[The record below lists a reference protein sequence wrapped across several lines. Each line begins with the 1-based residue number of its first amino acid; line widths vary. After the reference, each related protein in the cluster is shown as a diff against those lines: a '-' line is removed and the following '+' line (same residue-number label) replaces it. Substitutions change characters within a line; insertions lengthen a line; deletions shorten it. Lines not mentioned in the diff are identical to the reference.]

1 MSKVRK
7 RDESTSAILR
17 VMGSTELLSL
27 VFGYQGGIF
36 HDMLPIYEHMVPYE
50 LKQYTLQYCPDD
62 VENLLTQYPSAR
74 LPLLSECMP
83 YMRNVL
89 FLKAAQFGNLALLRT
104 LESLYTLH
112 HTPGHL
118 LDLAAQNGHLGVL
131 TYLHHHAPTVGCT
144 TSAMDN
150 AASNGHLEIVQFLH
164 TNRTEGCTT
173 RALDYAAAGGHLE
186 VVRFLRTHRH
196 EGGEHAVNYAAAN
209 GHVDVVMYL
218 SNSTRGLVTIRTWN
232 AWVPT
237 RQ

>member
-1 MSKVRK
+1 LLAVLTYRSQLPQLINYTAMSKVRK

-36 HDMLPIYEHMVPYE
+36 HDMLPIYEHMLPYE

-131 TYLHHHAPTVGCT
+131 TCIKCMK
-144 TSAMDN
+144 S
-150 AASNGHLEIVQFLH
+150 
-164 TNRTEGCTT
+164 
-173 RALDYAAAGGHLE
+173 
-186 VVRFLRTHRH
+186 RTH
-196 EGGEHAVNYAAAN
+196 
-209 GHVDVVMYL
+209 
-218 SNSTRGLVTIRTWN
+218 S
-232 AWVPT
+232 
-237 RQ
+237 